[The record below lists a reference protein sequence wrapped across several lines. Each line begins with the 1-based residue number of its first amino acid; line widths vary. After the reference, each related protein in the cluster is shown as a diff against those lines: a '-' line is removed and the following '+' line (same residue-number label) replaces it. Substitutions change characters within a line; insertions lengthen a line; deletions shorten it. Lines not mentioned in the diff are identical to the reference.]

1 MRIFILIFAVFLS
14 FSIPTAHASKASTLV
29 KWESWSDAAFA
40 RAKRENRFILLN
52 MEAVWCHWCHVMDAK
67 TYSNAAVN
75 AYLEENYITLRVDQD
90 ARPDLA
96 NRYRDYGWPATI
108 LFAPDGTEVAK
119 RAGYIAPDN
128 MLRLLKAVVA
138 DPSPEAAAR
147 ITFAKASN
155 NAFLSKTSRATLLR
169 KRQATYDWDKGGLR
183 TAQKFID
190 RNSLEYNLVQAA
202 SGDAQAEKMAKQT
215 LDAAL
220 ALLDPVWGGIYQYST
235 GYDWNYPHFEKIM
248 SSQAN
253 YLRLYTLAY
262 LQFGDTHYKEAAIKI
277 ADYLHNFLESPSGAS
292 YVSQDADVIPGQHSE
307 GYFALNDAE
316 RRKIGIPRVDKHEY
330 ARETGW
336 VAEALT
342 TLYRATGEKVYLDR
356 AIRGVNW
363 AIKHRSLPGGGFRHD
378 KKDAFGPYLGD
389 SLAMGRAFLALYH
402 VTAERDWLARAN
414 QTATFIGSNFKGD
427 NGFITAKA
435 SGPVAPLPDLEENIS
450 ATRWLNL
457 MSHYSGDKTQRA
469 LAEHGMRYLAS
480 PDFAENRFEESG
492 ILLADDELAN
502 DPFHLTVV
510 AAKSDARG
518 DILYKY
524 ARQQPGWYQ
533 RTEWLD
539 RKEGPLPHNDV
550 QYPPFSTPAGYA
562 CAAQR
567 CSLPAFTVEDYEQR
581 VTSYR
586 QQAGQ

>member
-1 MRIFILIFAVFLS
+1 MRVFITLLSLFLCFAS
-14 FSIPTAHASKASTLV
+14 PMAAAAGKNTLV
-29 KWESWSDAAFA
+29 KWQGWSDAAFEQ
-40 RAKRENRFILLN
+40 AKRENRFILLN
-52 MEAVWCHWCHVMDAK
+52 MEAVWCHWCHVMDEK
-67 TYSNAAVN
+67 TYSDPAVH
-75 AYLEENYITLRVDQD
+75 AYLQENYITLRVDQD

-155 NAFLSKTSRATLLR
+155 NAFLSAASRATLLR
-169 KRQATYDWDKGGLR
+169 KREATYDWDKGGLR
-183 TAQKFID
+183 TAQKYID
-190 RNSLEYNLVQAA
+190 RNSLEYNLVRAA
-202 SGDAQAEKMAKQT
+202 SGDAQAEKMARQT
-215 LDAAL
+215 LDVAL
-220 ALLDPVWGGIYQYST
+220 ALLDPVWGGVYQYST
-235 GYDWNYPHFEKIM
+235 GYDWNTPHFEKIM

-253 YLRLYTLAY
+253 YLRLYALAY
-262 LQFGDTHYKEAAIKI
+262 LQFDEPRYKAAAIKI
-277 ADYLHNFLESPSGAS
+277 ADYLTTFLESPSGAS

-307 GYFALNDAE
+307 GYFALNDTE
-316 RRKIGIPRVDKHEY
+316 RRKIGIPRIDKHEY

-336 VAEALT
+336 VAEALA
-342 TLYRATGEKVYLDR
+342 TLYRATGDNVYLER
-356 AIRGVNW
+356 AIRGANW
-363 AIKHRSLPGGGFRHD
+363 AIKHRNLGNGGFRHD
-378 KKDAFGPYLGD
+378 IKDAFGPYLGD

-402 VTAERDWLARAN
+402 TTAERDWLIRAN
-414 QTATFIGSNFKGD
+414 TTAAFIAKNFKGD
-427 NGFITAKA
+427 NGFVTAKT

-450 ATRWLNL
+450 TTRWLNL
-457 MSHYSGDKTQRA
+457 LSHYSGDKTQRA

-480 PDFAENRFEESG
+480 PSFAETRFEESG

-510 AAKSDARG
+510 APKTHARG
-518 DILYKY
+518 AALFAY

-539 RKEGPLPHNDV
+539 RDEGPLPHDDV
-550 QYPPFSTPAGYA
+550 QYPPFATPAGYA
-562 CAAQR
+562 CAEQR
-567 CSLPAFTVEDYEQR
+567 CSLPAFTTTDYAQR
-581 VTSYR
+581 ITSYR
-586 QQAGQ
+586 QQAVK